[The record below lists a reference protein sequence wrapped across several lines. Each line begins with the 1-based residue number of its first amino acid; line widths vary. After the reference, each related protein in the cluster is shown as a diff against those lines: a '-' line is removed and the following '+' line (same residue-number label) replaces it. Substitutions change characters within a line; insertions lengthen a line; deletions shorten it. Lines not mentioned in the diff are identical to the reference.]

1 MRVVKDMNRRYTAR
15 SAGTQSSAAKDNG
28 GFTIVELMVAT
39 LVFSVILVVVTSGIL
54 FFSKNYYRGAS
65 SSNVQA
71 TSRRIAEVITQNIQF
86 SNATVS
92 LPENDPTT
100 IGEKKQF
107 CAGGYAFVFREG
119 ALYTKGSSLTTN
131 PGLYMRPMQSGGT
144 CAPLTDEQLTGGQQL
159 LGDNMRLT
167 HLSLTGG
174 DRVYTLSFKVA
185 YGDDDL
191 LTAPTG
197 ENVECRPGRGSEYCS
212 VSGLSVSVQKRVN

>member
-1 MRVVKDMNRRYTAR
+1 MGGKVMNSTNRVLLREEKSSTAKG
-15 SAGTQSSAAKDNG
+15 SG

-92 LPENDPTT
+92 LPASGPTT
-100 IGEKKQF
+100 IGDVKQF
-107 CAGGYAFVFREG
+107 CAGGYVFVFREG
-119 ALYTKGSSLTTN
+119 AMYSKGSSLTTN
-131 PGLYMRPMQSGGT
+131 PGLYMRPMLSSGT
-144 CAPLTDEQLTGGQQL
+144 CAPLSDDQLTGGQQL
-159 LGDNMRLT
+159 LGDRMRLT
-167 HLSLTGG
+167 YLTLTGS

-185 YGDDDL
+185 YGDDDM
-191 LTAPTG
+191 LTATTG
-197 ENVECRPGRGSEYCS
+197 DTVECRPGRGSEYCS